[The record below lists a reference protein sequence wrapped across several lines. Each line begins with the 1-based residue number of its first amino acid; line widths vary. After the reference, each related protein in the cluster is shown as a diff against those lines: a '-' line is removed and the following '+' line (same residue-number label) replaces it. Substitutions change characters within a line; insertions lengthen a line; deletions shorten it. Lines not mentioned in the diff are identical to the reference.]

1 MRNHQPDAYFCY
13 TEFMNKLNLDTENF
27 ESRVT
32 QGVVV
37 ARFKAQA
44 MDILTDIDAG
54 SSFLDFLDRVNDE
67 TDLPGYV
74 QVNDGA
80 WDSQTDVDKLSQFFT
95 DNEETHVR
103 HGRVYG
109 YLHEVVAARF
119 RNTIGRYLRTLVF
132 FSKPIVAGLQGQISA
147 EYLGL
152 ALAFD
157 ARFAAANTTFSFDNV
172 RSGIPASPGITQL
185 MPRYIGLGRALAFA
199 NQGETIDA
207 EQALE
212 LGLIT
217 GIIDDGQ
224 ELAQVCVEYIQT
236 LSSHHREILQ
246 SNRQSILPSAGDI
259 STALDEYYASMA
271 KVITSRRARTQS

>member
-1 MRNHQPDAYFCY
+1 
-13 TEFMNKLNLDTENF
+13 
-27 ESRVT
+27 
-32 QGVVV
+32 
-37 ARFKAQA
+37 
-44 MDILTDIDAG
+44 
-54 SSFLDFLDRVNDE
+54 
-67 TDLPGYV
+67 
-74 QVNDGA
+74 
-80 WDSQTDVDKLSQFFT
+80 
-95 DNEETHVR
+95 
-103 HGRVYG
+103 
-109 YLHEVVAARF
+109 
-119 RNTIGRYLRTLVF
+119 
-132 FSKPIVAGLQGQISA
+132 
-147 EYLGL
+147 
-152 ALAFD
+152 
-157 ARFAAANTTFSFDNV
+157 
-172 RSGIPASPGITQL
+172 
-185 MPRYIGLGRALAFA
+185 MPRYIGLGRTLAFA